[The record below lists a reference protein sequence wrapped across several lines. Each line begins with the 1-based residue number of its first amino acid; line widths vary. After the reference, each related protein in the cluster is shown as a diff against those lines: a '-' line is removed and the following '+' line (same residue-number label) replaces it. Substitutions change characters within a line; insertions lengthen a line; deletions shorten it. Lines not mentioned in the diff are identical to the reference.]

1 MNQAGQIN
9 EILNNIANLPLDEQ
23 SYIADI
29 VSHRVHE
36 LQRNQL
42 ADRVKEAELAY
53 QTGQVSIGNAND
65 LFNALNDD

>member
-1 MNQAGQIN
+1 MNQTGQIN

-42 ADRVKEAELAY
+42 VDRVKEAELNY
-53 QTGQVSIGNAND
+53 QTGQVAAGSVND
-65 LFNALNDD
+65 FFNTLNDD